1 MSVVYLHL
9 LSFMFSF
16 LWPFDPIKGHG
27 LPFKAFATT
36 LIGHT
41 TLDRTPLDEWSDR
54 RRDP

>member
-1 MSVVYLHL
+1 
-9 LSFMFSF
+9 MFSF

-41 TLDRTPLDEWSDR
+41 TLDRTPLDE
-54 RRDP
+54 